1 MTVYGKDWPE
11 VDDPGPVDNPT
22 LNPAQ
27 QAAYD
32 EWKANGPTLEELV
45 EQDRRDVRNDSL
57 MRQELNTLR
66 ARAKARE
73 LLRAEE
79 EQVDPNAFDDQY
91 LDADQLNNLPTPDP
105 IIDGVLSRHAY
116 AVLRGRDATFK
127 TFVALDWALCVAT
140 GKPWQ
145 GRPVEQGRV
154 LYIAGEGAHGIAARV
169 AAWEYAWKTKVDPS
183 MFTLRQSAVNFYRG
197 GAALADLIERVQAGA
212 YQLVIVDTL
221 RRASGG
227 AEGNGSD
234 MGVVVDNLER
244 VRRATADGAL
254 LALAHTDKGDNDT
267 RGFSGIEDDADI
279 VWHAK
284 RDDDRH
290 ALAVDLKNT
299 KMKDGADGHVFSLT
313 MQPVMQSLVVSAG
326 VPSGALSVEEDLQAS
341 DQKVLSVMREMFA
354 QTGATGP
361 ELLTVAELPKPTLY
375 RSRTRLLDAGLLVL
389 QRRAGV
395 DRLMLT
401 PVSRGGETDPPQSH
415 PSLTAS
421 LTPVS
426 PPIEHESHSVSPQ
439 SHPQSHPVSP
449 PPRPLGRGEMRPS
462 DETTE
467 MEVS

>member
-1 MTVYGKDWPE
+1 MTVDAPM
-11 VDDPGPVDNPT
+11 
-22 LNPAQ
+22 NPAQ

-32 EWKANGPTLEELV
+32 EWKSNGPTLEELI
-45 EQDRRDVRNDSL
+45 EQDRRDVRNDTL
-57 MRQELNTLR
+57 LRLELNTLR

-79 EQVDPNAFDDQY
+79 EQVDSNAFDDQY
-91 LDADQLNNLPTPDP
+91 LDGDQLDNLPTPDP

-127 TFVALDWALCVAT
+127 TFVALDWALCVAS

-145 GRPVEQGRV
+145 GRQVEQGRV

-169 AAWEYAWKTKVDPS
+169 EAWKYAWRSKLDPER
-183 MFTLRQSAVNFYRG
+183 FTLRQSAVNFYRG
-197 GAALADLIERVQAGA
+197 GAALADLIARVEAGE
-212 YQLVIVDTL
+212 YTLVVVDTL

-290 ALAVDLKNT
+290 ALAVDLKLT
-299 KMKDGADGHVFSLT
+299 KMKDSPDGTLINLT
-313 MQPVMQSLVVSAG
+313 MQSALGSLVVSTG
-326 VPSGALSVEEDLQAS
+326 GQPDEGDVLDT
-341 DQKVLSVMREMFA
+341 DRKVLDAMRDYFA
-354 QTGATGP
+354 QTGATVSQ
-361 ELLTVAELPKPTLY
+361 LAEVTGMTSSTLY
-375 RSRTRLLDAGLLVL
+375 KVRGRLLDTPWVTLVKRGGGTYLELAPDVGSPWNQVWNPTPDSTPDSTPVAAGLHAV
-389 QRRAGV
+389 AEHV
-395 DRLMLT
+395 ST
-401 PVSRGGETDPPQSH
+401 PLHASSTPDSTPFHTRPRVFRHGERGESGEKPGGE
-415 PSLTAS
+415 AS
-421 LTPVS
+421 
-426 PPIEHESHSVSPQ
+426 
-439 SHPQSHPVSP
+439 
-449 PPRPLGRGEMRPS
+449 
-462 DETTE
+462 
-467 MEVS
+467 